1 MTTPNL
7 LGSDLPIVAAPM
19 AGGATTTALAAAAT
33 RAGAFAFLPGG
44 YLTPERLA
52 ADIAA
57 ARAWDSPF
65 GVNLFV
71 PGTESLDR
79 AAFAAY
85 ARRLAPEADA
95 LGVELSADPV
105 DDDDRWPDKLALLLD
120 DPVPVVSFTFGLP
133 GPADIRALRR
143 AGTVVLASVTTADEA
158 AAARDGGVDG
168 LVVQGPAAGGHSA
181 TWDPARRVAD
191 APTASVV
198 RAVAAAVDLPLVA
211 AGGVGGPEAVRELLT
226 AGAQAVAVG
235 TLLLRTDESGA
246 SATYRDALAASDRG
260 TVVTRS
266 FTGRPA
272 RAVRNGF
279 VDRHDA
285 VAPVG
290 YPAIHH
296 LTRDLRRRAAAAGD
310 AERLHLWAGTGYRH
324 ATTGPAAEVV
334 RGLAAGL

>member
-19 AGGATTTALAAAAT
+19 AGGATTAALAAAAT
-33 RAGAFAFLPGG
+33 KAGAFAFLPGG
-44 YLTPERLA
+44 YLAPERFA
-52 ADIAA
+52 ADVAA
-57 ARAWDSPF
+57 ARTWGRPF

-71 PGTESLDR
+71 PGAER
-79 AAFAAY
+79 PAREAFAAY
-85 ARRLAPEADA
+85 ARRLAPEAAA

-133 GPADIRALRR
+133 DPADIRALRR

-181 TWDPARRVAD
+181 TWDPARRVVD

-211 AGGVGGPEAVRELLT
+211 AGGVDGPDAVRELLT

-246 SATYRDALAASDRG
+246 SATYQGALATSDRD

-296 LTRDLRRRAAAAGD
+296 LTRELRRQAAVSGD
-310 AERLHLWAGTGYRH
+310 ADRLHLWAGTGYRH
-324 ATTGPAAEVV
+324 ATTGPAADVV

>member
-71 PGTESLDR
+71 PGTGSLDR

-133 GPADIRALRR
+133 GPADIHALRR

-158 AAARDGGVDG
+158 AAASDGGVDG
-168 LVVQGPAAGGHSA
+168 LVAQGPAAGGHSA

-272 RAVRNGF
+272 RAVRNRF

-324 ATTGPAAEVV
+324 ATTGAAAEVV
-334 RGLAAGL
+334 RGLAAAL

>member
-19 AGGATTTALAAAAT
+19 AGGATTAALAAAAT
-33 RAGAFAFLPGG
+33 NTGAFAFLPGG
-44 YLTPERLA
+44 YLAPERLA
-52 ADIAA
+52 ADVAA
-57 ARAWDSPF
+57 ARAWGRPF

-71 PGTESLDR
+71 PGPERPDR
-79 AAFAAY
+79 EAFAAY
-85 ARRLAPEADA
+85 ARRLAPEAAA

-120 DPVPVVSFTFGLP
+120 DPVPVVSFTFDLP
-133 GPADIRALRR
+133 APADIRALRR

-168 LVVQGPAAGGHSA
+168 LMVQGPAAGGHSA
-181 TWDPARRVAD
+181 TWDPARRVTD
-191 APTASVV
+191 APTTSVV

-211 AGGVGGPEAVRELLT
+211 AGGVDGPDAVRELLT

-246 SATYRDALAASDRG
+246 SATYQAALAASDRG

-296 LTRDLRRRAAAAGD
+296 LTRELRRRAAASGD
-310 AERLHLWAGTGYRH
+310 ADRLHLWAGTGYRH
-324 ATTGPAAEVV
+324 ATTGPAADVV
-334 RGLAAGL
+334 RRLAAGL

>member
-19 AGGATTTALAAAAT
+19 AGGATTAALAAAAT
-33 RAGAFAFLPGG
+33 GAGAFAFLPGG
-44 YLTPERLA
+44 YLAPERLA
-52 ADIAA
+52 ADVAA
-57 ARAWDSPF
+57 ARAGGRPF

-71 PGTESLDR
+71 PGTEQLDR

-85 ARRLAPEADA
+85 ARRLAPEAAA

-105 DDDDRWPDKLALLLD
+105 ADDDRWPDKLALLLD

-133 GPADIRALRR
+133 DPADIRALRR
-143 AGTVVLASVTTADEA
+143 AGTIVLASVTTADEA
-158 AAARDGGVDG
+158 VAARDGGVDG

-181 TWDPARRVAD
+181 TWDPARRVTD

-211 AGGVGGPEAVRELLT
+211 AGGVDGPDAVRELLT

-246 SATYRDALAASDRG
+246 SATYQEALATSARD

-296 LTRDLRRRAAAAGD
+296 LTRDLRRRAAASGD
-310 AERLHLWAGTGYRH
+310 AERLHLWAGTGYRQ
-324 ATTGPAAEVV
+324 APTGPAADVV
-334 RGLAAGL
+334 RELAAGL

>member
-1 MTTPNL
+1 MTTNL
-7 LGSDLPIVAAPM
+7 LGSDLPIAAAPM
-19 AGGATTTALAAAAT
+19 AGGPTTAALASAAT

-44 YLTPERLA
+44 YLTPDRLA
-52 ADIAA
+52 DDVAA
-57 ARAWDSPF
+57 AHGWGRPF

-71 PGTESLDR
+71 PGPATLDR

-85 ARRLAPEADA
+85 AGRLAPEAAA
-95 LGVELSADPV
+95 LDVGLAAVPVE
-105 DDDDRWPDKLALLLD
+105 DDDHWADKLRLLVE

-133 GPADIRALRR
+133 AAADIRALRR
-143 AGTVVLASVTTADEA
+143 AGTVLLASVTTAEEA

-181 TWDPARRVAD
+181 TWDPARPITD
-191 APTASVV
+191 APTSAVV
-198 RAVAAAVDLPLVA
+198 RAVASAVGLPVVA
-211 AGGVGGPEAVRELLT
+211 AGGVDGPDAVRDLLA

-246 SATYRDALAASDRG
+246 SATYQAALAASDRG
-260 TVVTRS
+260 TVITRS

-279 VDRHDA
+279 FDRHDDA
-285 VAPVG
+285 APVG

-296 LTRDLRRRAAAAGD
+296 LTRDLRRRAAATGD
-310 AERLHLWAGTGYRH
+310 ADRLHLWAGTGYRQ
-324 ATTGPAAEVV
+324 ATTGPAADVV
-334 RGLAAGL
+334 DALAAGL